1 MPAYHSTAPALAWQN
16 VKSMSV
22 HKADRVQHASD
33 AVMVLN
39 QRTSADR
46 ALFWAQREL

>member
-1 MPAYHSTAPALAWQN
+1 MPAYHSTATALAWQN
-16 VKSMSV
+16 VKSMSAY
-22 HKADRVQHASD
+22 KADRAQHASD
-33 AVMVLN
+33 ADMVLN